1 MDTVLEMAIELN
13 IVDILILA
21 MGYIAILIRAIVEY
35 RKDEYMLYIVVPVLT
50 VYPLFMVVFG
60 ANVVASFGIALL
72 VFYMIELVE
81 IDTED

>member
-1 MDTVLEMAIELN
+1 METVLEMVIEMN

-21 MGYIAILIRAIVEY
+21 IGYIAILISAIVEY
-35 RKDEYMLYIVVPVLT
+35 RKDEYMLYIVVSVLT
-50 VYPLFMVVFG
+50 IYPLFMVVFG
-60 ANVVASFGIALL
+60 VNVVASFGIALL